1 MRCVEPT
8 ARMALPGT
16 CPYNSRDPVTIDHLE
31 EPAWRGM
38 RLQQILVVDDEDM
51 IRHFAARILTAEG
64 YHVVQ
69 AADGAA
75 ALEVLNGHA
84 VDLVV
89 SDVMMPRLN
98 GIQLLEH
105 LSVAQP
111 GLPILLMS
119 GYGTV
124 ELVERGMSVPCAL
137 LHKPF
142 PPDRLLSEVRR
153 CLESRPVERAGRSG
167 SGN

>member
-1 MRCVEPT
+1 
-8 ARMALPGT
+8 MAMPRT
-16 CPYNSRDPVTIDHLE
+16 RRYNSRDPVTIDHPD
-31 EPAWRGM
+31 EPARRGT

-64 YHVVQ
+64 YQVVQ
-69 AADGAA
+69 AADGAD
-75 ALEVLNGHA
+75 ALELLNGHA
-84 VDLVV
+84 VNLVL

-111 GLPILLMS
+111 GLPVLLMS
-119 GYGTV
+119 GYGMV

-142 PPDRLLSEVRR
+142 PPDRLVSEVRR
-153 CLESRPVERAGRSG
+153 CLEPRPVERAARSG
-167 SGN
+167 AGN